1 MKHPFATVGLCTAAL
16 LLALGGCDTS
26 TPITASARPDPG
38 GSPAQPAFARFN
50 DIPVP
55 DGATMDLGRSLVLG
69 DRTAWTGRLVMSVPD
84 DAGRIYDF
92 YFREMPRFEWSK
104 VTSVRAE
111 TSVLTYTSGERVATI
126 QIHRSTMGGAAIS
139 MTVSPRAVSP
149 ANNPPR
155 AARADNTAVPLD
167 VTPLR

>member
-1 MKHPFATVGLCTAAL
+1 MKHPLATAGLCAAAL
-16 LLALGGCDTS
+16 ISAFGGCDTS
-26 TPITASARPDPG
+26 TPLTASARHDPAG
-38 GSPAQPAFARFN
+38 GPLQPAFARFN

-69 DRTAWTGRLVMSVPD
+69 DRAAWTGRLVMSVPD

-92 YFREMPRFEWSK
+92 YFREMPRFAWSK

-111 TSVLTYTSGERVATI
+111 TSVLTYARGERVATI
-126 QIHRSTMGGAAIS
+126 QIRRSTMGGAAIS
-139 MTVSPRAVSP
+139 MTVSPRDR
-149 ANNPPR
+149 PPR
-155 AARADNTAVPLD
+155 TARSDNAAAPLD